1 MKKIMFNDTY
11 GLTKAVREGMKT
23 LTRRF
28 IPEKLGEIH
37 YRSTVAGGYFFS
49 DADDHEIVPAFSVGE
64 IVAIAQ
70 PYQDILP
77 ELNDRQREYVI
88 DFYSG
93 TPGWAN
99 KMYVRADLMSHHI
112 QITDIRL
119 ERIQD
124 ISWED
129 CLKEG
134 VLPSFSG
141 YYVPGLKCKDWTKE
155 SHVDAEDGQTWKLFS
170 TPIEAFKTLIT
181 KLDKKAWDKNLQVFV
196 YEFKIID

>member
-1 MKKIMFNDTY
+1 MFNDTY
-11 GLTKAVREGMKT
+11 RLTKAVREGVKT

-37 YRSTVAGGYFFS
+37 YRPTVARCHFFS
-49 DADDHEIVPAFSVGE
+49 DADDHEIVPAYSVGE

-99 KMYVRADLMSHHI
+99 KMYVRADLMPHHI

-134 VLPSFSG
+134 ILPSFSG

-155 SHVDAEDGQTWKLFS
+155 SHVDVEDGQAWKLFP
-170 TPIEAFKTLIT
+170 TPIEAFKVLVT

-196 YEFKIID
+196 YEFKVID